1 MIRNIKKNIIFIL
14 NLLIIC
20 LFANIVIR
28 IMGLEEGNKVS
39 LSYFIDNILKS
50 IYFISDNGEKTMN
63 FVRILT
69 IISMYLVVEINII
82 NYSCYLSEGMKEI
95 VRYHSKSK
103 FDYLVKV
110 LKISQKYVLK
120 NIIYWMILISFIV
133 FILNKFQIANFNDI
147 VILVWFLV
155 INYVFT
161 SFIILVSNIPL
172 TTIILFVSKL
182 FIYNIFLGKEYY
194 LLIIIALILLVYLNI
209 TRKIGEKL
217 WKLGWRK

>member
-1 MIRNIKKNIIFIL
+1 MTRNIKKNIIFIL

-28 IMGLEEGNKVS
+28 TMGLEEGNKVS

-103 FDYLVKV
+103 FDYLVKL
-110 LKISQKYVLK
+110 LKVSQKYILQSICYWIVMLLFAIF
-120 NIIYWMILISFIV
+120 II
-133 FILNKFQIANFNDI
+133 NKVEVVSINDI
-147 VILVWFLV
+147 IMLVWFLV

-172 TTIILFVSKL
+172 ITIILFVSKL

-217 WKLGWRK
+217 WKLG

>member
-1 MIRNIKKNIIFIL
+1 MKKQIIKIFL
-14 NLLIIC
+14 IC
-20 LFANIVIR
+20 LHIYLIYFITNIVIYTFG
-28 IMGLEEGNKVS
+28 IEKENKVNV
-39 LSYFIDNILKS
+39 SYFINNVKTLFMILE
-50 IYFISDNGEKTMN
+50 NGETEINLIK
-63 FVRILT
+63 
-69 IISMYLVVEINII
+69 IIGVVSMYLVVEINII

-103 FDYLVKV
+103 FDYLVKL
-110 LKISQKYVLK
+110 LKVSQKYILQSICYWIVMLLFAIF
-120 NIIYWMILISFIV
+120 IINKVEIV
-133 FILNKFQIANFNDI
+133 SINDI
-147 VILVWFLV
+147 IIFLWFLV

-194 LLIIIALILLVYLNI
+194 LLIIIVLILLVYLNI

-217 WKLGWRK
+217 WKLG

>member
-1 MIRNIKKNIIFIL
+1 MTRNIKKNIIFIL

-28 IMGLEEGNKVS
+28 TMGLEEGNKVS

-95 VRYHSKSK
+95 VKYHSKSK

-110 LKISQKYVLK
+110 LKVSQKNILK
-120 NIIYWMILISFIV
+120 SICCWIVMLLFAIFII
-133 FILNKFQIANFNDI
+133 NKVEVVSINDI
-147 VILVWFLV
+147 IMLVWFLF

-194 LLIIIALILLVYLNI
+194 LLMIMGLILIIYLNI

-217 WKLGWRK
+217 WKLG

>member
-1 MIRNIKKNIIFIL
+1 MKKQIIKVFL
-14 NLLIIC
+14 IC
-20 LFANIVIR
+20 LHIYLIYFITNIVIYTFG
-28 IMGLEEGNKVS
+28 IEKENKVNV
-39 LSYFIDNILKS
+39 SYFINNIKTLFM
-50 IYFISDNGEKTMN
+50 ILENGEIEINLLKIIG
-63 FVRILT
+63 V
-69 IISMYLVVEINII
+69 ISMYLVVEMNII
-82 NYSCYLSEGMKEI
+82 NYTCYLTEGMKEI

-110 LKISQKYVLK
+110 LKISQKYILK

-133 FILNKFQIANFNDI
+133 FILNKVQIENFNDI
-147 VILVWFLV
+147 TMIVWFLV

-194 LLIIIALILLVYLNI
+194 LLMIMGLILLIYLNI
-209 TRKIGEKL
+209 NREIGEKL
-217 WKLGWRK
+217 WRLE

>member
-1 MIRNIKKNIIFIL
+1 MSRNIKKNIILIL

-28 IMGLEEGNKVS
+28 TMGLEEGNKVS

-50 IYFISDNGEKTMN
+50 IYFISEDGEKAMN

-110 LKISQKYVLK
+110 LKISQKYLLK

-133 FILNKFQIANFNDI
+133 FILNKVQIVNFNDI
-147 VILVWFLV
+147 FILVWFLL

-194 LLIIIALILLVYLNI
+194 LLIIIGLILIIYLNI

-217 WKLGWRK
+217 WKLG

>member
-1 MIRNIKKNIIFIL
+1 MTRNIKKNIIFIL

-95 VRYHSKSK
+95 VRYHSESK

-110 LKISQKYVLK
+110 LKISQKYLLK
-120 NIIYWMILISFIV
+120 NVIYWIILISFIV
-133 FILNKFQIANFNDI
+133 FILNKVQIVNFNDI
-147 VILVWFLV
+147 VILVWFLF

-194 LLIIIALILLVYLNI
+194 LLIIMGLILIIYLNI

-217 WKLGWRK
+217 WKLG

>member
-1 MIRNIKKNIIFIL
+1 MTRNIKKNIIFIL

-39 LSYFIDNILKS
+39 ISYFIDNILKS
-50 IYFISDNGEKTMN
+50 IYFISDDGEKAMN

-69 IISMYLVVEINII
+69 IISMYLVIEINII
-82 NYSCYLSEGMKEI
+82 NYSSYLSEGMKEI
-95 VRYHSKSK
+95 VKYHSKSK

-110 LKISQKYVLK
+110 LKISQKYVLQSICCWIVMLLFAIF
-120 NIIYWMILISFIV
+120 II
-133 FILNKFQIANFNDI
+133 NKVEVVSINDI
-147 VILVWFLV
+147 IMLVWFLV

-194 LLIIIALILLVYLNI
+194 LLIIMGLILIIYLNI

-217 WKLGWRK
+217 WKLV

>member
-1 MIRNIKKNIIFIL
+1 MKKQIIKVFL
-14 NLLIIC
+14 IC
-20 LFANIVIR
+20 LHIYLIYFITNIVIYTFG
-28 IMGLEEGNKVS
+28 IEKENKVNV
-39 LSYFIDNILKS
+39 SYFINNIKTLFM
-50 IYFISDNGEKTMN
+50 ILENGEIEINLLKIIG
-63 FVRILT
+63 V
-69 IISMYLVVEINII
+69 ISMYLVIEINII
-82 NYSCYLSEGMKEI
+82 NYTCYLTEGMKEI

-110 LKISQKYVLK
+110 LKVSQKNILK
-120 NIIYWMILISFIV
+120 SICCWIVMLLFAIFII
-133 FILNKFQIANFNDI
+133 NKVEVVSINDI
-147 VILVWFLV
+147 IMIVWFLV

-217 WKLGWRK
+217 WKLG

>member
-1 MIRNIKKNIIFIL
+1 MSRNIKKNIILIL

-28 IMGLEEGNKVS
+28 TMGLEEGNKVS

-50 IYFISDNGEKTMN
+50 IYFISEDGEKAMN

-110 LKISQKYVLK
+110 LKISQKYILK

-133 FILNKFQIANFNDI
+133 FILNKVQIENFNDI

-217 WKLGWRK
+217 WKLG

>member
-1 MIRNIKKNIIFIL
+1 MTRNIKKNIIFIL

-20 LFANIVIR
+20 FFANIVIR

-39 LSYFIDNILKS
+39 ISYFIDNILKS

-110 LKISQKYVLK
+110 LKVSQKNILK
-120 NIIYWMILISFIV
+120 SICCWIVMLLFAIFII
-133 FILNKFQIANFNDI
+133 NKVEVVSINDI
-147 VILVWFLV
+147 IMIVWFLL
-155 INYVFT
+155 INYIFT
-161 SFIILVSNIPL
+161 SFIILISNIPL

-194 LLIIIALILLVYLNI
+194 LLIIIALILIIYLNI

-217 WKLGWRK
+217 WKLG

>member
-1 MIRNIKKNIIFIL
+1 MTRNIKKNIIFIL

-28 IMGLEEGNKVS
+28 TMGLEEGNKVS

-82 NYSCYLSEGMKEI
+82 NYTCYLSEGMKEI

-103 FDYLVKV
+103 FDYLVKL
-110 LKISQKYVLK
+110 LKVSQKYILQSICYWIVMLLFAIF
-120 NIIYWMILISFIV
+120 II
-133 FILNKFQIANFNDI
+133 NKVEVVSINDI
-147 VILVWFLV
+147 IIFLWFLF

-194 LLIIIALILLVYLNI
+194 LLIIIGLILIMYLNI
-209 TRKIGEKL
+209 NRKIGEKL
-217 WKLGWRK
+217 WKLG

>member
-1 MIRNIKKNIIFIL
+1 MTRNIKKNIILIL

-28 IMGLEEGNKVS
+28 TIGLEEGNKVS

-50 IYFISDNGEKTMN
+50 IYFISDDGEKAMN

-69 IISMYLVVEINII
+69 IISMYLVIEINII

-120 NIIYWMILISFIV
+120 NIIYWIILISFIV
-133 FILNKFQIANFNDI
+133 FVLNKVQIANFNDI

-194 LLIIIALILLVYLNI
+194 LLIIIGLILIIYLNI
-209 TRKIGEKL
+209 NRKIGEKL
-217 WKLGWRK
+217 WKLG

>member
-1 MIRNIKKNIIFIL
+1 MTRNIKKNIIFIL

-28 IMGLEEGNKVS
+28 TMGLEEGNKVS

-103 FDYLVKV
+103 FDYLVKL
-110 LKISQKYVLK
+110 LKVSQKYILQS
-120 NIIYWMILISFIV
+120 ICYWIV
-133 FILNKFQIANFNDI
+133 ML
-147 VILVWFLV
+147 
-155 INYVFT
+155 
-161 SFIILVSNIPL
+161 
-172 TTIILFVSKL
+172 LFA
-182 FIYNIFLGKEYY
+182 IYY
-194 LLIIIALILLVYLNI
+194 L
-209 TRKIGEKL
+209 
-217 WKLGWRK
+217 

>member
-1 MIRNIKKNIIFIL
+1 MTRNIKKNIIFIL

-20 LFANIVIR
+20 FFANIVIR

-39 LSYFIDNILKS
+39 ISYFIDNILKS

-133 FILNKFQIANFNDI
+133 FILNKVQIANFNDI
-147 VILVWFLV
+147 VILVCFLV

-194 LLIIIALILLVYLNI
+194 LLIIMGLILIIYLNI

-217 WKLGWRK
+217 WKLV

>member
-1 MIRNIKKNIIFIL
+1 MKKQIIKVFL
-14 NLLIIC
+14 IC
-20 LFANIVIR
+20 LHIYLIYFITNIVIYTFG
-28 IMGLEEGNKVS
+28 IEKENKVNV
-39 LSYFIDNILKS
+39 SYFINNIKTLFM
-50 IYFISDNGEKTMN
+50 ILENGEIEINLLKIIG
-63 FVRILT
+63 V
-69 IISMYLVVEINII
+69 ISMYLVIEINII
-82 NYSCYLSEGMKEI
+82 NYTCYLTEGMKEI

-110 LKISQKYVLK
+110 LKVSQKNILK
-120 NIIYWMILISFIV
+120 SICYWIVMLLFAIFII
-133 FILNKFQIANFNDI
+133 NKVEVVSINDI
-147 VILVWFLV
+147 IILVWFLF

-194 LLIIIALILLVYLNI
+194 LLIIIVLILIIYLNI

-217 WKLGWRK
+217 WKLG

>member
-1 MIRNIKKNIIFIL
+1 MTRNIKKNIIFIL

-110 LKISQKYVLK
+110 LKISQKYILQSVCCW
-120 NIIYWMILISFIV
+120 IIMLLFAIFVINKVEVISI
-133 FILNKFQIANFNDI
+133 NDI
-147 VILVWFLV
+147 IMLIWFLV

-194 LLIIIALILLVYLNI
+194 LLILILLILIIYLNI

-217 WKLGWRK
+217 WKLG

>member
-1 MIRNIKKNIIFIL
+1 MTRNIKKNIIFIL

-39 LSYFIDNILKS
+39 ISYFIDNILKS
-50 IYFISDNGEKTMN
+50 IYFISDDGEKAMN

-133 FILNKFQIANFNDI
+133 FILNKVQIANFNDI
-147 VILVWFLV
+147 VILVWFLF

-172 TTIILFVSKL
+172 TIIILFVSKL

-194 LLIIIALILLVYLNI
+194 LLIIIVLILLVYLNI

-217 WKLGWRK
+217 WKLG

>member
-1 MIRNIKKNIIFIL
+1 MTRNIKKNIILIL

-28 IMGLEEGNKVS
+28 TIGLEEGNKVS

-50 IYFISDNGEKTMN
+50 IYFISDDGEKAMN

-110 LKISQKYVLK
+110 LKISQKYILK

-133 FILNKFQIANFNDI
+133 FILNKVQIENFNDI
-147 VILVWFLV
+147 TMIVWFLV

-194 LLIIIALILLVYLNI
+194 LLMIMGLILLIYLNI
-209 TRKIGEKL
+209 NREIGEKL
-217 WKLGWRK
+217 WRLE

>member
-1 MIRNIKKNIIFIL
+1 MTRNIKKNIILIL

-39 LSYFIDNILKS
+39 ISYFIDNILKS

-82 NYSCYLSEGMKEI
+82 NYTCYLSEGMKEI

-120 NIIYWMILISFIV
+120 NTIYWIILISFIV
-133 FILNKFQIANFNDI
+133 FILNKVQIVNFNDI

-155 INYVFT
+155 INYIFT

-194 LLIIIALILLVYLNI
+194 LLILILLILIIYLNI
-209 TRKIGEKL
+209 NRKIGEKL
-217 WKLGWRK
+217 WKLG

>member
-1 MIRNIKKNIIFIL
+1 MTRNIKKNIIFIL

-39 LSYFIDNILKS
+39 LSYFIDSILKS
-50 IYFISDNGEKTMN
+50 IYFISDDGEKAMN

-69 IISMYLVVEINII
+69 IISMYLVIEINII

-120 NIIYWMILISFIV
+120 NITYWIILISFIV
-133 FILNKFQIANFNDI
+133 FILNKVQIANFNDI

-194 LLIIIALILLVYLNI
+194 LLIIIVLILLVYLNI
-209 TRKIGEKL
+209 TRKKNI
-217 WKLGWRK
+217 WRK

>member
-1 MIRNIKKNIIFIL
+1 MTRNIKKNIILIL

-28 IMGLEEGNKVS
+28 MMGLEEGNKVS

-50 IYFISDNGEKTMN
+50 IYFISDDGEKAMN

-69 IISMYLVVEINII
+69 IISMYLVIEINII

-110 LKISQKYVLK
+110 LKISQKYILQ

-133 FILNKFQIANFNDI
+133 FILNKVQIENFNDI

-194 LLIIIALILLVYLNI
+194 LLMIMGLILLIYLNI
-209 TRKIGEKL
+209 NREIGEKL
-217 WKLGWRK
+217 WRLE

>member
-1 MIRNIKKNIIFIL
+1 MTRNIKKNIILIL

-28 IMGLEEGNKVS
+28 TIGLEEGNKVS

-50 IYFISDNGEKTMN
+50 IYFISDDGEKAMN

-69 IISMYLVVEINII
+69 IISMYLVIEINII

-110 LKISQKYVLK
+110 LKISQKYILQSVCCW
-120 NIIYWMILISFIV
+120 IIMLLFAIFVI
-133 FILNKFQIANFNDI
+133 NKVEVVSINDI
-147 VILVWFLV
+147 IMLVWFLV

-194 LLIIIALILLVYLNI
+194 LLIIILLILIIYLNI

-217 WKLGWRK
+217 WKLG

>member
-1 MIRNIKKNIIFIL
+1 MTRNIKKNIIFIL

-39 LSYFIDNILKS
+39 ISYFIDNILKS
-50 IYFISDNGEKTMN
+50 IYFISDDGEKAMN

-69 IISMYLVVEINII
+69 IISMYLVIEINII

-95 VRYHSKSK
+95 VKYHSKSK

-110 LKISQKYVLK
+110 LKISQKYILQSICCW
-120 NIIYWMILISFIV
+120 IIMLLFAIFI
-133 FILNKFQIANFNDI
+133 INKVEVVSINDI
-147 VILVWFLV
+147 IILVWFLF

-194 LLIIIALILLVYLNI
+194 LLILILLILIIYLNI

-217 WKLGWRK
+217 WKLG

>member
-1 MIRNIKKNIIFIL
+1 MTRNIKKNIIFIL

-39 LSYFIDNILKS
+39 ISYFIDNILKS

-82 NYSCYLSEGMKEI
+82 NYTCYLSEGMKEI

-120 NIIYWMILISFIV
+120 NTIYWIILISFIV
-133 FILNKFQIANFNDI
+133 FILNKVQIVNFNDI

-155 INYVFT
+155 INYIFT

-194 LLIIIALILLVYLNI
+194 LLILILLILIIYLNI

-217 WKLGWRK
+217 WKLG

>member
-1 MIRNIKKNIIFIL
+1 MTRNIKKNIILIL

-28 IMGLEEGNKVS
+28 TIGLEEGNKVS

-50 IYFISDNGEKTMN
+50 IYFISNDGEKAMN

-69 IISMYLVVEINII
+69 IISMYLVIEINII

-120 NIIYWMILISFIV
+120 NIIYWIILISFIV
-133 FILNKFQIANFNDI
+133 FVLNKVQIANFNDI

-194 LLIIIALILLVYLNI
+194 LLILILLILIIYLNI

-217 WKLGWRK
+217 WKLG

>member
-1 MIRNIKKNIIFIL
+1 MTRNIKKNIIFIL

-28 IMGLEEGNKVS
+28 TMGLEEGNKVS

-103 FDYLVKV
+103 FDYLVKL
-110 LKISQKYVLK
+110 LKVSQKYILQSICYWIVMLLFAIF
-120 NIIYWMILISFIV
+120 II
-133 FILNKFQIANFNDI
+133 NKVEVVSINDI
-147 VILVWFLV
+147 IILVWFLF

-161 SFIILVSNIPL
+161 SFIILVSDIPL

-194 LLIIIALILLVYLNI
+194 LLIIIALILIIYLNI

-217 WKLGWRK
+217 WKLG

>member
-1 MIRNIKKNIIFIL
+1 MKKQIIKIFL
-14 NLLIIC
+14 IC
-20 LFANIVIR
+20 LNIYLIYFITNIVIYTFG
-28 IMGLEEGNKVS
+28 IEKENKVNV
-39 LSYFIDNILKS
+39 SYFITNIKTSVMILE
-50 IYFISDNGEKTMN
+50 DGETQINLIKIIG
-63 FVRILT
+63 V
-69 IISMYLVVEINII
+69 ISMYLVVEINII
-82 NYSCYLSEGMKEI
+82 NYTCYLSEGMKEI

-110 LKISQKYVLK
+110 LKISQKYILK
-120 NIIYWMILISFIV
+120 NIIYWIILISFIV
-133 FILNKFQIANFNDI
+133 FILNKVQIANFNDI
-147 VILVWFLV
+147 VILVWFLL

-217 WKLGWRK
+217 WKLG

>member
-1 MIRNIKKNIIFIL
+1 MTRNIKKNIIFIL

-20 LFANIVIR
+20 LFANIVTR

-39 LSYFIDNILKS
+39 ISYFIDNILKS
-50 IYFISDNGEKTMN
+50 IYFISDDGEKTMN

-103 FDYLVKV
+103 FEYLVKV
-110 LKISQKYVLK
+110 LKISQKYILQSICCW
-120 NIIYWMILISFIV
+120 IIMLLFAICII
-133 FILNKFQIANFNDI
+133 NKVEVVSINDI
-147 VILVWFLV
+147 IILVWFLV

-194 LLIIIALILLVYLNI
+194 LLIIILLILIIYLNI

-217 WKLGWRK
+217 WKLG

>member
-1 MIRNIKKNIIFIL
+1 MSRNIKKNIILIL

-28 IMGLEEGNKVS
+28 TMGIEEGNKVS

-50 IYFISDNGEKTMN
+50 IYSISEDGEKAMN

-110 LKISQKYVLK
+110 LKISQKYILQSICCW
-120 NIIYWMILISFIV
+120 IIMLLFAIFI
-133 FILNKFQIANFNDI
+133 INKVEVVSINDI
-147 VILVWFLV
+147 IMIVWFLL

-194 LLIIIALILLVYLNI
+194 LLIIIALILIIYLNI

-217 WKLGWRK
+217 WRLV

>member
-1 MIRNIKKNIIFIL
+1 MTRNIKKNIIFIL

-50 IYFISDNGEKTMN
+50 IYFISDDGEKAMN

-69 IISMYLVVEINII
+69 IISMYLVIEINII

-120 NIIYWMILISFIV
+120 NIIYWIILISFIV
-133 FILNKFQIANFNDI
+133 FILNKVQIANFNDI
-147 VILVWFLV
+147 VILVCFLV

-194 LLIIIALILLVYLNI
+194 LLIIIALILIIYLNI

-217 WKLGWRK
+217 WKLG

>member
-1 MIRNIKKNIIFIL
+1 MTRNIKKNIIFIL

-39 LSYFIDNILKS
+39 ISYFIDNILKS
-50 IYFISDNGEKTMN
+50 IYFISDDGEKAMN

-69 IISMYLVVEINII
+69 IISMYLVIEINII

-110 LKISQKYVLK
+110 LKISQKYILK
-120 NIIYWMILISFIV
+120 NIIYWIILISFIV
-133 FILNKFQIANFNDI
+133 FILNKVQIANFNDI
-147 VILVWFLV
+147 IMIVWFLL

-217 WKLGWRK
+217 WKLG